1 LKLKK
6 NAAKAEEHKLRQLIE
21 RNKEEI
27 ERMERE
33 VERELQFYQAHRHL
47 RLDNE
52 CQF

>member
-6 NAAKAEEHKLRQLIE
+6 DAAKAVEHKRQLIE

-33 VERELQFYQAHRHL
+33 VERELQFYQARRQL
-47 RLDNE
+47 RLGNE